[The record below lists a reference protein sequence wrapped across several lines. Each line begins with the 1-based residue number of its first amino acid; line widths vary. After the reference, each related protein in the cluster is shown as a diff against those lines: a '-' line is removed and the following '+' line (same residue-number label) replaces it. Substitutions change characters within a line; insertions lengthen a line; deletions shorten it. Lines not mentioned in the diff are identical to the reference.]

1 MTNETSGGVETSDH
15 GAGHDPLRPFE
26 LRGPIETSRLRL
38 RPFVAGDL
46 DALFSYQSRDD
57 VTRYLL
63 WGARGRDEVRGALEL
78 KIAAT
83 AIRAEGDFLALA
95 AESVSTGEI
104 VGDAVL
110 GLVSEEH
117 AHGEIGYI
125 VHPDHHGNGYATEMA
140 RPLLRIAFDDLGLHR
155 VTGVLDARNAASA
168 RVLEKL
174 GMRREGH
181 LVENDFV
188 KGEWQSELIYAIL
201 ATEWRAAL
209 ES

>member
-1 MTNETSGGVETSDH
+1 MTNGGNGDDSPRV
-15 GAGHDPLRPFE
+15 RPFE
-26 LRGPIETSRLRL
+26 LREPIETSRLRL
-38 RPFVAGDL
+38 RPFVTGDL

-63 WGARGRDEVRGALEL
+63 WGPRSRDEVRHGLEL

-83 AIRAEGDFLALA
+83 AIRSEGDFLALA
-95 AESVSTGEI
+95 AESVQTGEI

-110 GLVSEEH
+110 GFVSQEH

-125 VHPDHHGNGYATEMA
+125 VHPDHHGLGYATEMA
-140 RPLLRIAFDDLGLHR
+140 RPLLRIAFEDLGLHR
-155 VTGVLDARNAASA
+155 VTGALDARNAASA

-174 GMRREGH
+174 GMRREAH
-181 LVENDFV
+181 LVENAFV

-201 ATEWRAAL
+201 ATEWRAAG
-209 ES
+209 EG

>member
-1 MTNETSGGVETSDH
+1 MTDDGGGRV
-15 GAGHDPLRPFE
+15 RPFE
-26 LRGPIETSRLRL
+26 LRGPIGTSRLRL
-38 RPFVAGDL
+38 RPFVPGDL

-63 WGARGRDEVRGALEL
+63 WGSRSRDEVRHALEL

-83 AIRAEGDFLALA
+83 AIRAEADFLAVA
-95 AESVSTGEI
+95 AESVQTGEI

-110 GLVSEEH
+110 SLVSERN

-125 VHPDHHGNGYATEMA
+125 VHPDHHGQGYATEMA
-140 RPLLRIAFDDLGLHR
+140 RPLLRIAFEDLGLHR
-155 VTGVLDARNAASA
+155 VTGALDARNAASA

-174 GMRREGH
+174 GMRREAY

-188 KGEWQSELIYAIL
+188 KDEWQSELIYAIL
-201 ATEWRAAL
+201 ATEWRAAD
-209 ES
+209 EG

>member
-1 MTNETSGGVETSDH
+1 MTDDDGRDGSR
-15 GAGHDPLRPFE
+15 GALRPFE

-38 RPFVAGDL
+38 RPFEPADF
-46 DALFSYQSRDD
+46 DALFAYQSRDD
-57 VTRYLL
+57 VTRYLQ
-63 WGARGRDEVRGALEL
+63 WGARNRDEVRHALEL

-95 AESVSTGEI
+95 AESASAGEI
-104 VGDAVL
+104 VGDVVL

-125 VHPDHHGNGYATEMA
+125 VHPDHHGHGYATEMA
-140 RPLLRIAFDDLGLHR
+140 RPLLRIAFEDLGLHR

-174 GMRREGH
+174 GMRREAN
-181 LVENDFV
+181 LVENEFLKD
-188 KGEWQSELIYAIL
+188 EWQSEIVYAIL
-201 ATEWRAAL
+201 AREWRAAG
-209 ES
+209 EG